1 MRNVLD
7 HMPLLIKTFGK
18 WPSYAYL
25 MFATACPALALALAI
40 LLR

>member
-7 HMPLLIKTFGK
+7 HMPMLVKTYGK
-18 WPSYAYL
+18 WPSYVYL
-25 MFATACPALALALAI
+25 LFATACPALAVAVAI

>member
-1 MRNVLD
+1 MRDVLD
-7 HMPLLIKTFGK
+7 HMPMLIKTYGK

-25 MFATACPALALALAI
+25 LFATACPALAFALAI